1 MPKILLTAYNILL
14 TGLYYLLYPV
24 LLIHFTRIK
33 YLAALKSEGTDSRK
47 GILFHAASVGEVNSI
62 KPLVNKLLAIQTGH
76 RIIITT
82 TSLTGRKQAE
92 CIDPRIKAY
101 VSALDVKHLRD
112 RQLNRINP
120 SLICI
125 VETEIWP
132 NMLSWAK
139 QHSIPVV
146 FLNARMSERS
156 LNRYTMIKGI
166 FRDLAAPVRGVY
178 AQSELDSK
186 RFKTLL
192 DCPVQYLGNL
202 KLSVQLPEY
211 DVQELRVL
219 WGYKKDD
226 LIICWGSSRP
236 GEEALIVSLW
246 QELIMQLPKVKLIL
260 APRHP
265 QRIREVVE
273 ICKDIDLELWSD
285 VAGKLSPESRQ
296 QRKELLIIDTLGM
309 LDKAYAISDL
319 AIIGGSFYDFGGHNP
334 LEAAFYAKT
343 IIIGEYHYS
352 CRDSVAQLLDA
363 SAIVVSNKDKLLA
376 DIFDL
381 GNAVAKR
388 EQMGQRA
395 KKVLTESNK
404 TVDKYLEKIREIM
417 DTP

>member
-33 YLAALKSEGTDSRK
+33 YLAALKCDGTDSRR
-47 GILFHAASVGEVNSI
+47 GILFHAASVGEVNAI
-62 KPLVNKLLAIQTGH
+62 KPLVNKLLASQPEYGIS
-76 RIIITT
+76 ITT
-82 TSLTGRKQAE
+82 TSQTGRKQAE
-92 CIDPRIKAY
+92 NIDPRIKAHL
-101 VSALDVKHLRD
+101 SALDVKHLRD

-120 SLICI
+120 ALICI

-139 QHSIPVV
+139 QHHIPVI

-166 FRDLAAPVRGVY
+166 FRYLAAPVHGVY

-192 DCPVQYLGNL
+192 DCHVQYLGNL

-211 DVQELRVL
+211 DIEELRAQ
-219 WGYKKDD
+219 WGYQNDD

-246 QELIMQLPKVKLIL
+246 QKLKNQLPKIRLIL

-265 QRIREVVE
+265 QRIKEVVDA
-273 ICKDIDLELWSD
+273 CKDLEQELWSD
-285 VAGKLSPESRQ
+285 VAGKQILEPRQ

-334 LEAAFYAKT
+334 LEAAFYAKA
-343 IIIGEYHYS
+343 IIIGEYHHS

-363 SAIVVSNKDKLLA
+363 GAIVVSNKDKLLA
-376 DIFDL
+376 DIIDL
-381 GNAVAKR
+381 GNAVDKR
-388 EQMGQRA
+388 EQMGLRA
-395 KKVLTESNK
+395 KKVLTENNR
-404 TVDKYLEKIREIM
+404 TVDKYLDKIREIM